1 MPEYITEEGNLDYRT
16 WFANMGDAGIYH
28 VLDMAVLER
37 KKAQADPSAGPS
49 AAERTVTPPPTMPQN
64 LYLINNAPAVSG
76 SRYKTGHGNMS
87 AHNFDR
93 ARWDVAGK
101 VIRQMHELRQKI
113 EEQDIS
119 DIQLKKEYEN
129 VFIRALSWAQN
140 LRGWCLQ
147 ELSHDTN
154 VLLNTMITSME
165 ESEQQSLGEGNQM
178 LQTVKDDLHEI
189 EKRIQSI
196 CRMQGVSVTLGNP
209 FVVRVAGT
217 IT

>member
-1 MPEYITEEGNLDYRT
+1 MKIQFCSEDLQPNPNRKQDQEHSNPE
-16 WFANMGDAGIYH
+16 FF
-28 VLDMAVLER
+28 
-37 KKAQADPSAGPS
+37 
-49 AAERTVTPPPTMPQN
+49 PTMCRFLKRHAHLTLKYCAVIWNCCSSLPT
-64 LYLINNAPAVSG
+64 VSG

>member
-1 MPEYITEEGNLDYRT
+1 
-16 WFANMGDAGIYH
+16 
-28 VLDMAVLER
+28 
-37 KKAQADPSAGPS
+37 
-49 AAERTVTPPPTMPQN
+49 
-64 LYLINNAPAVSG
+64 
-76 SRYKTGHGNMS
+76 MS

-93 ARWDVAGK
+93 ARWDVARK
-101 VIRQMHELRQKI
+101 VIQQMHELRQKI

-119 DIQLKKEYEN
+119 DMQLKKEYGN

-140 LRGWCLQ
+140 LRGWCTQ

-178 LQTVKDDLHEI
+178 LQTVKDDLHDI

-196 CRMQGVSVTLGNP
+196 CRMEGVSVTLGNP
-209 FVVRVAGT
+209 FVVRV
-217 IT
+217 I